1 MSSGE
6 VATMLGVSQATL
18 SRWRFEGSGPQYLKL
33 GARRKSV
40 VRYRREDVLAYLRE
54 CERRATAGHAGSE

>member
-6 VATMLGVSQATL
+6 VATMLGVSEATL

-40 VRYRREDVLAYLRE
+40 VSYRREDVLSYLQE
-54 CERRATAGHAGSE
+54 CERQATACRSGSE